1 MKINKTSNDNNAAE
15 PKTFAAGT
23 KFLQIEPTQVSNLD
37 LISVGGGGIPA
48 TSGAGTVVELP
59 H

>member
-1 MKINKTSNDNNAAE
+1 MKINKPNNDNNAAE

-23 KFLQIEPTQVSNLD
+23 KFLQIEPTQVSDLD
-37 LISVGGGGIPA
+37 LISVGGGA
-48 TSGAGTVVELP
+48 SGSIGTVVELP